1 MADFFSSQEIV
12 NEAYRDD
19 LWNTG
24 VYKIAALKHIQKNA
38 SVMETLE
45 EKINGLGPDDPVEIT
60 FGELD
65 RIVSLHVANIY
76 LALTSETFRNS
87 RFADEEIHV
96 GKNMLKKEIQDV
108 LKEMRKQQEAKNNDT
123 DSTTN

>member
-1 MADFFSSQEIV
+1 MADYFSSQEIV

-19 LWNTG
+19 PWNTG

-38 SVMETLE
+38 SIMETLE

-65 RIVSLHVANIY
+65 SIIGLHVANIY

-87 RFADEEIHV
+87 RFADEEMHV
-96 GKNMLKKEIQDV
+96 GKNVLKKEIQDI
-108 LKEMRKQQEAKNNDT
+108 LKEMRKQQEAEK
-123 DSTTN
+123 